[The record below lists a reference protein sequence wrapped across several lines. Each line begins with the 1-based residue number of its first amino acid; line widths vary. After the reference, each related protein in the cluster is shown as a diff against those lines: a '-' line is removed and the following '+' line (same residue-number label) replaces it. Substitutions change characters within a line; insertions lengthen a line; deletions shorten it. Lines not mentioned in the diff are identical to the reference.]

1 MLLDDL
7 LEARVVQL
15 RELGQ
20 VVHVGDDVA
29 QVLLQQ
35 LEVVLG
41 RAVSSIFCPG
51 DDIVDLLLR
60 RSNAA
65 DDLVALDLS
74 EGVDLVQLR
83 LELLDKLLLLF
94 FVPGAVG
101 AQCFFET
108 FVVDVVVHPV
118 LDEGRLE
125 LLSESAGCGLAWAA
139 SGYGAWMGG
148 ALAGGLI
155 IPHAGRIRA
164 VAARKDRRMEWI
176 KNGSHGRDLRDCQ
189 GE

>member
-20 VVHVGDDVA
+20 VVHIGDDVA

-41 RAVSSIFCPG
+41 RAVGGVVGPG
-51 DDIVDLLLR
+51 HDIMHLLLR
-60 RSNAA
+60 RSYAA
-65 DDLVALDLS
+65 DDLVALDLG

-101 AQCFFET
+101 AQCFFEA

-118 LDEGRLE
+118 LD
-125 LLSESAGCGLAWAA
+125 
-139 SGYGAWMGG
+139 
-148 ALAGGLI
+148 
-155 IPHAGRIRA
+155 
-164 VAARKDRRMEWI
+164 
-176 KNGSHGRDLRDCQ
+176 Q
-189 GE
+189 G